1 MFVEVVFVSI
11 FDPMDNFVIWKD
23 FVEHFMSGVCFYAFV
38 FVFVFTFVFALHA
51 WPTVLGFHSIKT
63 GNIYQFP
70 VKPLPNCKKT
80 VSGQNIKF

>member
-11 FDPMDNFVIWKD
+11 FDPMDNSEIWKD
-23 FVEHFMSGVCFYAFV
+23 FVEQFMSGVCFCA

-80 VSGQNIKF
+80 VSRLNFKF